1 MHATT
6 ALRQLIEKLVHD
18 NEILMKEVADLDAQL
33 RQAVEER
40 DAAVSSLK
48 TMQDER
54 QGAEATN
61 ELSERLV
68 RTMETQAAAV
78 RAEREELARQHAE
91 DRQFL
96 NGIFTELEAQLQL
109 ARTEREEA
117 NARAERERRTSSKR
131 IRELEEALS
140 AAHASKDRMREASE
154 REKEVLAK
162 QFEQR
167 VAGLRLEK
175 EQAKLDK
182 ASALPS
188 AAVPTPGPRSRGP
201 YLPLL
206 PRPHPLPYP
215 PLWAA
220 GPLGMPS
227 PEPFSSLLAPPPR
240 CPGGS
245 RSCAGLRRSLAR
257 SASYPRR
264 SLAREVANSAHP
276 RTRQSAPSVAAA

>member
-1 MHATT
+1 
-6 ALRQLIEKLVHD
+6 
-18 NEILMKEVADLDAQL
+18 MKEVADLDAQL

-40 DAAVSSLK
+40 DAAVSALK
-48 TMQDER
+48 TMQEER

-68 RTMETQAAAV
+68 RTMEAQSAAV
-78 RAEREELARQHAE
+78 RTEREELARQHAE
-91 DRQFL
+91 DREFL

-140 AAHASKDRMREASE
+140 AAHASKDRMREANE

-182 ASALPS
+182 SLLRRLEKELSEIRTLSEAFLGSGGGELGPPAHTPMSAE
-188 AAVPTPGPRSRGP
+188 RSRTTSF
-201 YLPLL
+201 
-206 PRPHPLPYP
+206 H
-215 PLWAA
+215 
-220 GPLGMPS
+220 
-227 PEPFSSLLAPPPR
+227 
-240 CPGGS
+240 
-245 RSCAGLRRSLAR
+245 
-257 SASYPRR
+257 
-264 SLAREVANSAHP
+264 
-276 RTRQSAPSVAAA
+276 